1 MIPSSSISSL
11 LVSGLSTCVISIV
24 STRLRFAEEIWLQSH
39 FVGVETI
46 CASRTWRLN
55 FLQDL
60 DCEYDHSFGM
70 FTNLEVLCRFIPI
83 SNSGSGGPGTWI
95 LSPAFGCR

>member
-1 MIPSSSISSL
+1 M
-11 LVSGLSTCVISIV
+11 GLNIFINGGCKKT
-24 STRLRFAEEIWLQSH
+24 AEFCYIRIHEPFFLNS
-39 FVGVETI
+39 FVAGVETI

-70 FTNLEVLCRFIPI
+70 FTNLEVLCRFNPI
-83 SNSGSGGPGTWI
+83 SNSGSGGPGAWI